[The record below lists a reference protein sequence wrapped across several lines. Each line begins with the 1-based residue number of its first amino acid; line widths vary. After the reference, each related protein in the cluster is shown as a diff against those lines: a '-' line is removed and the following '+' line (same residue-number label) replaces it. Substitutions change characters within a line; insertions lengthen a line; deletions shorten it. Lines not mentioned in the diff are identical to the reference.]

1 MPIISRIIPYLFV
14 TLCLPCYAQIVPP
27 GIERDQLTYAELL
40 KDKTAIEG
48 PVHNGYF
55 MPVGPVAAA
64 KHELSATLIIPETDG
79 WSFGAF
85 PGVSVQMFTSGDR
98 LIPVTRDIIRT
109 DNTYQ
114 WNIIFSPGRIWSEQG
129 DNGLSRASFPFVL
142 VKKWP
147 EPARHGIATFLF
159 DDRVVSPLMVQLTSK
174 YNTSKARG
182 QLPVSILHGKIK
194 DRDRIEAEYAREMEQ
209 RLSTRPLTE
218 LAKEFGSQGQEVLH
232 LWPELENES
241 VSGVYIDGVIYVG
254 GCQTRFGPYPY
265 CDEMRHSV
273 YSMAKSLGALIAML
287 RLAQKYG
294 NQVFDLK
301 IKDYLD
307 ISNEDS
313 FADSLNMTSGGA
325 GVFIYSDTL
334 TKRLTVA
341 MDRFLKSREGP
352 NANLWDMVIE
362 EVFKPIGVFHAP
374 VNNIFDHDGRSGVP
388 DLSGEMFPTYH
399 DIVKIGLLL
408 QSGGR
413 YRDEQL
419 LSERKI
425 HEALYRTKF
434 RGAPAPNAHNAGV
447 SYYMSLWQVPTE
459 LGKCTINVSLMSGV
473 GGKIAILLPSGT
485 VAFYVRNSK
494 GKNFVRE
501 LTVAANSIHSECQ

>member
-1 MPIISRIIPYLFV
+1 MPIISRIIPYLFI

-27 GIERDQLTYAELL
+27 GIERDRLTFAELL

-64 KHELSATLIIPETDG
+64 EHELSATLIIPETDS

-114 WNIIFSPGRIWSEQG
+114 WNIIFSPGRIWSEPG

-147 EPARHGIATFLF
+147 ETARHGIATFLF
-159 DDRVVSPLMVQLTSK
+159 DNRVVSPLMVQLTSK
-174 YNTSKARG
+174 YDTSKARG
-182 QLPVSILHGKIK
+182 RLPVSILHGKIK
-194 DRDRIEAEYAREMEQ
+194 NRDRIEAEYIREMEQ
-209 RLSTRPLTE
+209 RLPTRPLTE
-218 LAKEFGSQGQEVLH
+218 LAAKFGSQGQEALH

-265 CDEMRHSV
+265 CDEMRHSA
-273 YSMAKSLGALIAML
+273 YSMAKSLGALVAML
-287 RLAQKYG
+287 YLAHKYG
-294 NQVFDLK
+294 DEVFDLK
-301 IKDYLD
+301 IKDYVD
-307 ISNEDS
+307 VWGEDT

-325 GVFIYSDTL
+325 GVFHYSGTL

-362 EVFKPIGVFHAP
+362 EVFRPIGVFHTP

-388 DLSGEMFPTYH
+388 DLAGGMFPTYH
-399 DIVKIGLLL
+399 DIVKVGLLL
-408 QSGGR
+408 QNGGR
-413 YRDEQL
+413 YNGKQL
-419 LSERKI
+419 LSAGKVR
-425 HEALYRTKF
+425 EALYRTEK
-434 RGAPAPNAHNAGV
+434 RGAPAPISNNPER
-447 SYYMSLWQVPTE
+447 SYFMSFWQVPIE
-459 LGKCTINVSLMSGV
+459 LGKCTINVSLMSGS
-473 GGKIAILLPSGT
+473 GGKIAVLLPSGT
-485 VAFYVRNSK
+485 VAFYVRNSR
-494 GKNFVRE
+494 GKNFVQKM
-501 LTVAANSIHSECQ
+501 TIAANSLHSECQ